1 MEADATGLCALLVCC
16 VRVTRNSKE
25 WFVRVA
31 EIVEDFADESI
42 PTEVRRTIA
51 KWADQITAWHQS
63 HMTNGPASSR

>member
-1 MEADATGLCALLVCC
+1 LEADATGLCALLVCC

-42 PTEVRRTIA
+42 PTEV
-51 KWADQITAWHQS
+51 
-63 HMTNGPASSR
+63 